1 MTAIPCRS
9 LPDPCLS
16 FTTAA
21 LFSCKLAVLAA
32 AGDTKYQALGLLQ
45 LPVRF
50 YDDKVPL
57 QEIIWTES
65 GFAQN
70 LHCFQNI
77 FSLLEKSAERYTP
90 VQCLDRCLLPVG
102 GSIPFFACVATMA
115 STAPHCHTNP
125 HIEGCPPPAS
135 PSPAQPVALRCYAAC
150 DL

>member
-1 MTAIPCRS
+1 M
-9 LPDPCLS
+9 
-16 FTTAA
+16 
-21 LFSCKLAVLAA
+21 AVLAA

-77 FSLLEKSAERYTP
+77 FSLLQKSAERYTP

-125 HIEGCPPPAS
+125 HIEGCPP
-135 PSPAQPVALRCYAAC
+135 QPPPPQLSLLFDQLCYAGPLLHVIYLIPSHRGAC
-150 DL
+150 IPVSMLVK